1 MENKHY
7 YKIDVAGR
15 HGYSFMVFSTDEL
28 DECEVIDIA
37 LRNGLFE
44 DDDDADYAIV
54 DVLVSDFDFI
64 CFIYCGCFFDYALS
78 IPETR
83 LIKSS

>member
-1 MENKHY
+1 MEKKFY

-28 DECEVIDIA
+28 DEGEVLDKA
-37 LRNGLFE
+37 LAKGLFE

-54 DVLVSDFDFI
+54 DDLVSEYDITHFTN
-64 CFIYCGCFFDYALS
+64 CGCCHQ
-78 IPETR
+78 I
-83 LIKSS
+83 

>member
-1 MENKHY
+1 MEKKFY

-37 LRNGLFE
+37 LRNGLFD

-54 DVLVSDFDFI
+54 DDLVSDYDIKSFTN
-64 CFIYCGCFFDYALS
+64 CGCCHQ
-78 IPETR
+78 I
-83 LIKSS
+83 